1 MNVLITGVAGF
12 IGSNIAK
19 RFIDEGYK
27 VIGIDNLHNGKIKN
41 IPKEVDFINIDLVD
55 TKSINLIPPR
65 CDYILHLAGQ
75 SSGELSY
82 KNPIDDLNKN
92 TISTLNLINY
102 GIKNNVKRFLF
113 ASSMSV
119 YGDFDCSVKG
129 VKEKD
134 ILLPKSCYGIGK
146 LSSENYLKVF
156 KEKLP
161 FVSLRMFNVY
171 GPGQDMNNMQQ
182 GMVSIFLSQAI
193 NNEEI
198 SVKGSLSRFR
208 DFIFID
214 DVVESWFRATFYD
227 KALNEAINIG
237 TGKKT
242 TVNSIIEA
250 IKKITKVKNIKIEGG
265 TPCDQLGIYSDN
277 TKLKEIL
284 DLNPQVELKNGL
296 KIFYNWAKELKTKKE
311 ID

>member
-1 MNVLITGVAGF
+1 MYILITGVAGF
-12 IGSNIAK
+12 IGSHIAK

-27 VIGIDNLHNGKIKN
+27 VIGIDNLSNGDIKN
-41 IPKEVDFINIDLVD
+41 IPKEVDFLNIDLVNSN
-55 TKSINLIPPR
+55 SINLIPPK
-65 CDYILHLAGQ
+65 CQYILHLAGQ

-82 KNPIDDLNKN
+82 KNPVDDLNKN

-102 GIKNNVKRFLF
+102 GIENKVKKFLF

-119 YGDFDCSVKG
+119 YGDFDCTFKG
-129 VKEKD
+129 VKEND
-134 ILLPKSCYGIGK
+134 ILEPKSCYGIGK
-146 LSSENYLKVF
+146 LSSEKYLKVF

-161 FVSLRMFNVY
+161 FISLRMFNVY
-171 GPGQDMNNMQQ
+171 GPGQDMNNMKQ

-193 NNEEI
+193 NYGEI

-214 DVVESWFRATFYD
+214 DVVEAWFRATFYD

-237 TGKKT
+237 TGKKN
-242 TVNSIIEA
+242 TVNMLLEV
-250 IKKITKVKNIKIEGG
+250 IKKITKVDYIKVEEG
-265 TPCDQLGIYSDN
+265 TPCDQLGIYADN

-284 DLNPQVELKNGL
+284 NLSPQVKLENGL
-296 KIFYNWAKELKTKKE
+296 KIFYDWARG
-311 ID
+311 I

>member
-1 MNVLITGVAGF
+1 MYILITGVAGF
-12 IGSNIAK
+12 IGSHVAK

-27 VIGIDNLHNGKIKN
+27 VIGIDNLSNGDIKN
-41 IPKEVDFINIDLVD
+41 IPKEVDFLNIDLVNPN
-55 TKSINLIPPR
+55 SINLIPPK
-65 CDYILHLAGQ
+65 CEYILHLAGQ

-102 GIKNNVKRFLF
+102 GIDNKVKKFLL

-119 YGDFDCSVKG
+119 YGDFDCTLKG
-129 VKEKD
+129 VKEND
-134 ILLPKSCYGIGK
+134 ILEPKSCYGIGK
-146 LSSENYLKVF
+146 LSSEKYLKVF

-161 FVSLRMFNVY
+161 FTFLRMFNVY
-171 GPGQDMNNMQQ
+171 GPGQDMNNMKQ

-193 NNEEI
+193 KYGEI

-214 DVVESWFRATFYD
+214 DVVEAWFRATFYD

-242 TVNSIIEA
+242 TVNMLIES
-250 IKKITKVKNIKIEGG
+250 IKKITKVDYVKVEKG
-265 TPCDQLGIYSDN
+265 TPCDQLGIYADN

-284 DLNPQVELKNGL
+284 NLNPQVKLENGL
-296 KIFYNWAKELKTKKE
+296 KTFYNWARG
-311 ID
+311 I

>member
-1 MNVLITGVAGF
+1 MYILITGVAGF
-12 IGSNIAK
+12 IGSHVAK

-27 VIGIDNLHNGKIKN
+27 VIGIDNLSNGDIKN
-41 IPKEVDFINIDLVD
+41 IPKEVDFLNIDLVNPN
-55 TKSINLIPPR
+55 SINLIPPK
-65 CDYILHLAGQ
+65 CEYILHLAGQ

-102 GIKNNVKRFLF
+102 GIDNKVKKFLL

-119 YGDFDCSVKG
+119 YGDFDCTLKG
-129 VKEKD
+129 VKEND
-134 ILLPKSCYGIGK
+134 ILEPKSCYGIGK
-146 LSSENYLKVF
+146 LSSEKYLKVF
-156 KEKLP
+156 KQKLP
-161 FVSLRMFNVY
+161 FIFLRMFNVY
-171 GPGQDMNNMQQ
+171 GPGQDMNNMKQ

-193 NNEEI
+193 KYGEI

-214 DVVESWFRATFYD
+214 DVVEAWFRATFYD

-242 TVNSIIEA
+242 TVNMLIES
-250 IKKITKVKNIKIEGG
+250 IKKITKVDYVKVEKG
-265 TPCDQLGIYSDN
+265 TPCDQLGIYADN

-284 DLNPQVELKNGL
+284 NLNPQVKLENGL
-296 KIFYNWAKELKTKKE
+296 KTFYNWARG
-311 ID
+311 I

>member
-1 MNVLITGVAGF
+1 MYILITGVAGF
-12 IGSNIAK
+12 IGSHIAK

-27 VIGIDNLHNGKIKN
+27 VIGIDNLSNGNIKN
-41 IPKEVDFINIDLVD
+41 VPKEVDFINIDLVN
-55 TKSINLIPPR
+55 SNSSNLIPSG
-65 CDYILHLAGQ
+65 CEFILHLAWQ

-82 KNPIDDLNKN
+82 NNPIEDLNKN

-102 GIKNNVKRFLF
+102 GIKNKVKKFLF

-119 YGDFDCSVKG
+119 YGDVDCSVNG

-134 ILLPKSCYGIGK
+134 ILEPKSCYGIGK
-146 LSSENYLKVF
+146 LSSEKYLKVF
-156 KEKLP
+156 QEKLP

-171 GPGQDMNNMQQ
+171 GPGQDMSNMQQ
-182 GMVSIFLSQAI
+182 GMLSIFLSQAI
-193 NNEEI
+193 NYGKI
-198 SVKGSLSRFR
+198 SVKGSFTRFR

-237 TGKKT
+237 TSKKT
-242 TVNSIIEA
+242 TVNTIIQSIKQLTGVVD
-250 IKKITKVKNIKIEGG
+250 IKVEEG
-265 TPCDQLGIYSDN
+265 TPCDQLGIYADN

-284 DLNPQVELKNGL
+284 NFNPQIELKNGL
-296 KIFYNWAKELKTKKE
+296 KIFYDWAKKL
-311 ID
+311 

>member
-1 MNVLITGVAGF
+1 MYILITGVAGF
-12 IGSNIAK
+12 IGSHVAK

-27 VIGIDNLHNGKIKN
+27 VIGIDNLSNGDIKN
-41 IPKEVDFINIDLVD
+41 IPKEVDFLNIDLVNPN
-55 TKSINLIPPR
+55 SINLIPPK
-65 CDYILHLAGQ
+65 CEYILHLAGQ

-102 GIKNNVKRFLF
+102 GIDNKVKKFLL

-119 YGDFDCSVKG
+119 YGDFDCTLKG
-129 VKEKD
+129 VKEND
-134 ILLPKSCYGIGK
+134 ILEPKSCYGIGK
-146 LSSENYLKVF
+146 LSSEKYLKVF
-156 KEKLP
+156 KQKLP
-161 FVSLRMFNVY
+161 FIFLRMFNVY
-171 GPGQDMNNMQQ
+171 GPGQDMNNMKQ

-193 NNEEI
+193 KYGEI

-214 DVVESWFRATFYD
+214 DVVEAWFRATFYD

-242 TVNSIIEA
+242 TVNMLIES
-250 IKKITKVKNIKIEGG
+250 IKKITKVDYIKVEKG
-265 TPCDQLGIYSDN
+265 TPCDQLGIYADN

-284 DLNPQVELKNGL
+284 NLNPQVKLENGL
-296 KIFYNWAKELKTKKE
+296 KTFYNWARG
-311 ID
+311 I

>member
-1 MNVLITGVAGF
+1 MYILITGVAGF
-12 IGSNIAK
+12 IGSHIAK

-27 VIGIDNLHNGKIKN
+27 VIGIDNLSNGDIKN
-41 IPKEVDFINIDLVD
+41 IPKEVDFLNIDLVNSN
-55 TKSINLIPPR
+55 SINLIPPK
-65 CDYILHLAGQ
+65 CEYILHLAGQ

-102 GIKNNVKRFLF
+102 GIENKVKKFLF
-113 ASSMSV
+113 ASSMSI
-119 YGDFDCSVKG
+119 YGDFDCTFKG

-134 ILLPKSCYGIGK
+134 ILEPKSCYGIGK
-146 LSSENYLKVF
+146 LSSEKYLKVF

-161 FVSLRMFNVY
+161 FISLRMFNVY
-171 GPGQDMNNMQQ
+171 GPGQDMNNMKQ

-193 NNEEI
+193 NYGEI

-214 DVVESWFRATFYD
+214 DVVEAWFRATFYD

-242 TVNSIIEA
+242 TVNMLVES
-250 IKKITKVKNIKIEGG
+250 IKKITKVGYVKVEEG
-265 TPCDQLGIYSDN
+265 TPCDQLGIYADN

-284 DLNPQVELKNGL
+284 NLNPQVRLENGL
-296 KIFYNWAKELKTKKE
+296 KTFYDWARGN
-311 ID
+311 